1 MLLGF
6 WSLLSAIGNFGRI
19 DGSSKQSECQRHRP
33 SAELIWEPCLT
44 NRAQAEL
51 GGSWGHISS
60 LLIPDFCFTL
70 LRGTPFPFHSYLCCP
85 TCHFPFY
92 YIFFFLQF
100 KKFKEVF
107 WQKRLSLNPM
117 PPLTNVKIDM
127 IDQEE
132 PRK

>member
-1 MLLGF
+1 MDPQN
-6 WSLLSAIGNFGRI
+6 SLNV
-19 DGSSKQSECQRHRP
+19 RHRP

-92 YIFFFLQF
+92 YIFFCSLKSLRRFSD
-100 KKFKEVF
+100 
-107 WQKRLSLNPM
+107 KR
-117 PPLTNVKIDM
+117 D
-127 IDQEE
+127 
-132 PRK
+132 